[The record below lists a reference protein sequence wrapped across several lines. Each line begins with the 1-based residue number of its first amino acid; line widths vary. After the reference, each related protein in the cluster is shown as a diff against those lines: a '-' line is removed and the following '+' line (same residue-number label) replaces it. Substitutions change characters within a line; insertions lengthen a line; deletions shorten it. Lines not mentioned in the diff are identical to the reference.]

1 MAKFMLS
8 IGNDSF
14 TLLSGEARDRGIK
27 VQELIRAVIIPEWV
41 RLNIAQRASAVNTF
55 APTNGNGAITPA
67 DVANTATGGHSLSRI
82 KSGNNGSTRNPDKYQ
97 SLYFRNARR

>member
-14 TLLSGEARDRGIK
+14 TLLSSEARERGIK

-41 RLNIAQRASAVNTF
+41 RLNLAERASAVNALTP
-55 APTNGNGAITPA
+55 ANGNGTLGNGPVSVNSA
-67 DVANTATGGHSLSRI
+67 GQSLSRV
-82 KSGNNGSTRNPDKYQ
+82 KTGQNGTSRNTDRYQ
-97 SLYFRNARR
+97 SLYFRNTRR

>member
-14 TLLSGEARDRGIK
+14 TLLSSEARDRGIK

-41 RLNIAQRASAVNTF
+41 RLNLAERTSAVSAF
-55 APTNGNGAITPA
+55 STNGNGALGNS
-67 DVANTATGGHSLSRI
+67 DVATGTSQPLSRI
-82 KSGNNGSTRNPDKYQ
+82 KASNNGSSRNNEKYQ

>member
-14 TLLSGEARDRGIK
+14 TLLSTEARDRGIK

-41 RLNIAQRASAVNTF
+41 RLNLAERTSAVSAFSAT
-55 APTNGNGAITPA
+55 TGNGTLGNG
-67 DVANTATGGHSLSRI
+67 DVATGAGQPLSRI
-82 KSGNNGSTRNPDKYQ
+82 KASNNGSSRNNEKYQ